1 VIDKVIAGFAV
12 AVVAAYA
19 VANVWLFGWYM
30 DGWAERAICGGMLA
44 FIFVGAWGLA
54 SSDV

>member
-1 VIDKVIAGFAV
+1 VIDKVIVWLVV
-12 AVVAAYA
+12 AVLVAYVA
-19 VANVWLFGWYM
+19 ANVWLFGWYM
-30 DGWAERAICGGMLA
+30 DDWAERAICGGMLA